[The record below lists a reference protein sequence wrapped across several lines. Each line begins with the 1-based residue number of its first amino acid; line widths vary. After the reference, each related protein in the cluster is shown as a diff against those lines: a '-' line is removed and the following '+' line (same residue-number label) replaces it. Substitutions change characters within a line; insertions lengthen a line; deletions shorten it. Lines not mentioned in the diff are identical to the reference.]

1 MESVRINWFEFSEN
15 LRAFF
20 STARTSLVNGGFI
33 IWVTKRE
40 LSPAGPT
47 REIPS
52 FPLGREA
59 NQNTGITSSCPLAD
73 SAV

>member
-1 MESVRINWFEFSEN
+1 MESVRINWFELSEN
-15 LRAFF
+15 LIF